1 MTNEAPLILVI
12 DHEEN
17 LCWVVQRILEREGY
31 RVIIAKDGTNALDLI
46 CEHQPDMVLLD
57 LMLPDMSGQELCRRI
72 REISACRIVYFSSI
86 ADFKLAGQIDKNADG
101 FINKPASMKRI
112 VSVVGNSLK

>member
-1 MTNEAPLILVI
+1 MTNEAPLIIII

-31 RVIIAKDGTNALDLI
+31 RVMVAKDGTKALELI
-46 CEHQPDMVLLD
+46 GEHQPDMVLLD
-57 LMLPDMSGQELCRRI
+57 FMLPDMSGQELCRRI

-86 ADFKLAGQIDKNADG
+86 ADLKLAGQIDKNADG

-112 VSVVGNSLK
+112 VSVVSNALK

>member
-1 MTNEAPLILVI
+1 MINGIPSILII
-12 DHEEN
+12 DHEQN

-31 RVIIAKDGTNALDLI
+31 LCRIAKDGASALDLI
-46 CEHQPDMVLLD
+46 CASQPDIALVD

-72 REISACRIVYFSSI
+72 RDISDCRIIYFSSV
-86 ADFKLAGQIDKNADG
+86 ADLKLAGPIDKITNG

-112 VSVVGNSLK
+112 VHAVGNALK